1 MTEEKKQAI
10 MNCETFDELLDQE
23 YGPQGT
29 PERNAFETEAEASC
43 LAVLMKCQT
52 RCEGR
57 IFVFRCQT

>member
-1 MTEEKKQAI
+1 

-23 YGPQGT
+23 YGPQGS

-52 RCEGR
+52 RCEGKQ
-57 IFVFRCQT
+57 FTSLMKSKTG